1 LRIQPRQQTLDV
13 WQAVARFSSLE
24 GKWQWGGRNG
34 SNSISDAEQLLC
46 LMYPA
51 AEVGIFRL
59 DKPDET
65 NEDVL
70 EALRP
75 LGDSVG
81 IPKLLIDVIS
91 EYMDRYAEGGTP
103 SFAGGSYF
111 RTRDPDAELDERQR
125 SLDVVDSFATSISL
139 ALATLGFL
147 KVFGRAVRQERL
159 LAKIAHLEEI
169 TSKRL
174 TAAMVGLLR
183 SFAVNVFEPDSVEGR
198 VLIRT
203 LNQSAQPDRA
213 VLAALRKRLQ
223 GVRASLREFTLGL
236 SQDDALDNENMLFE
250 CGWSWGVVQG
260 APTIDL
266 EQDIGPQRVGVAQ
279 NAPYLYFTVVA
290 LDGIADLFS
299 ERSRVLGL
307 LDQEQQSLAQAL
319 QLRWDLTMDYWSAV
333 ARFGTGRWP
342 LEDIPWRT
350 TDDEESDYFSLLVTA
365 VVLQELLA
373 RRATDDDLT
382 RTVGVLEELA
392 VRGRINRRVM
402 RGDPAMGLHAP
413 GVLIELGSDE
423 QSGPGM
429 AWVVADFA
437 VLLLKRSVRAAGL
450 SRNTAARDRLL
461 KVAEDAL
468 GHMWR
473 RRLADGPATGLWDDP
488 TEVFPG
494 AVVDR
499 DRPSWYMTERLVEC
513 LVMAARTT
521 EAQPIRSA
529 ELIDVT
535 TNLLGEADHLFSQYQ
550 MEASEDSGTAVNSSL
565 RRIESR
571 LQRSR
576 RILYERP
583 GTAMALVLDV
593 LTELDEFTVARQ
605 DAARGM

>member
-13 WQAVARFSSLE
+13 WRAVAKFSYPDNE
-24 GKWQWGGRNG
+24 WRWGGRDG

-51 AEVGIFRL
+51 AEVATFRL
-59 DKPDET
+59 DNPDET
-65 NEDVL
+65 AEDVL

-81 IPKLLIDVIS
+81 IPKLLVDTIG
-91 EYMDRYAEGGTP
+91 EYMGRYSENGAPT
-103 SFAGGSYF
+103 FAGGSYF
-111 RTRDPDAELDERQR
+111 RGAQHGVELTDRQR
-125 SLDVVDSFATSISL
+125 QLDVVDSFATSISL

-147 KVFGRAVRQERL
+147 KVFGRVVRQERL
-159 LAKIAHLEEI
+159 RRQIIELEAV
-169 TSKRL
+169 TSTRL

-183 SFAVNVFEPDSVEGR
+183 SFAVNVFPPESPEGR
-198 VLIRT
+198 VLSQT
-203 LNQSAQPDRA
+203 LNQSEQPNKM
-213 VLAALRKRLQ
+213 VLASLQKRLQ

-250 CGWSWGVVQG
+250 CGWSWGVVSG
-260 APTIDL
+260 APRVPI
-266 EQDIGPQRVGVAQ
+266 EQDIGVQPDGVAQ

-307 LDQEQQSLAQAL
+307 LNQEQQTLAQAL
-319 QLRWDLTMDYWSAV
+319 QLRWDLTVDYWSAV
-333 ARFGTGRWP
+333 ARFGSGQWP

-350 TDDEESDYFSLLVTA
+350 TDDEESDYYSLLVTA
-365 VVLQELLA
+365 MVLQELLK

-392 VRGRINRRVM
+392 VRGRINRRAV
-402 RGDPAMGLHAP
+402 RGDSAIELHAP
-413 GVLIELGSDE
+413 GVRLELVGSE
-423 QSGPGM
+423 EFGPRM
-429 AWVVADFA
+429 AWQLADFA

-468 GHMWR
+468 GHMSR
-473 RRLADGPATGLWDDP
+473 RRLRDSKSAGLWDDP
-488 TEVFPG
+488 GQVFPDV
-494 AVVDR
+494 VVDR
-499 DRPSWYMTERLVEC
+499 DLPSWYMTERLVEC
-513 LVMAARTT
+513 FVMAAR
-521 EAQPIRSA
+521 AIDAAPIRSG
-529 ELIDVT
+529 ELIET
-535 TNLLGEADHLFSQYQ
+535 TTYLLGEADHLFSQYQ
-550 MEASEDSGTAVNSSL
+550 MEASEDSGSSINNSL
-565 RRIESR
+565 RRIEAR

-583 GTAMALVLDV
+583 GTAMALVQDILV
-593 LTELDEFTVARQ
+593 ELDGLAVARQ